1 MCPPRVRWVPPRLTA
16 MPTCFARASTER
28 SVPDAH
34 DGGDTS
40 AELRRGCPRLF
51 APDRREWAVLET
63 MR

>member
-1 MCPPRVRWVPPRLTA
+1 MRGMTA
-16 MPTCFARASTER
+16 MPTCYVRASMER

-40 AELRRGCPRLF
+40 AELRPGCPRLF
-51 APDRREWAVLET
+51 APDRRGWAVLET